1 MDYHLLYCM
10 LKAYRSMYIEQELKA
25 GTSAERILHIVER
38 DIDSHIDYFNRE
50 HLREI
55 AERDA
60 LIERDELADTRAEL
74 KRKLHAAIVKGKAQR
89 GE

>member
-10 LKAYRSMYIEQELKA
+10 LKAYRSMYIEQELKE

-55 AERDA
+55 AEDDA
-60 LIERDELADTRAEL
+60 EYARDEIEDTKAEL
-74 KRKLHAAIVKGKAQR
+74 KRKLEAALAK
-89 GE
+89 